1 MLRVV
6 FHQICFNALISP
18 FEKFRENRVSVQQ
31 NIYLIGLMGAGKTT
45 IGRNLARLMKL
56 AFIDT
61 DKQLEQRTGVS
72 VSYIFEM
79 EGEEGFRERESNLLK
94 EIGQKTAHVV
104 STGGGIVLRPEN
116 RSMMRRS
123 GKVIYLSAPF
133 AVLWMRLRRC
143 KKRPL
148 LATEDPQSTLRQLM
162 ELREPLY
169 REAADITMDVDTGSA
184 INMARSIR
192 QKLQA

>member
-1 MLRVV
+1 M
-6 FHQICFNALISP
+6 
-18 FEKFRENRVSVQQ
+18 SVQQ

-45 IGRNLARLMKL
+45 VGRNLARLMKL
-56 AFIDT
+56 TFIDT
-61 DKQLEQRTGVS
+61 DQQLEQRTGVS

-123 GKVIYLSAPF
+123 GTVIYLSAPF
-133 AVLWMRLRRC
+133 AVLWTRLRRS
-143 KKRPL
+143 KTRPL
-148 LATEDPQSTLRQLM
+148 LVTEDPQSTLRQLM

-169 REAADITMDVDTGSA
+169 QEAADITMDVDTGSA